1 MMKNTVEVRIG
12 TIDDA
17 FNQFKGNIEKTTQK
31 TSNGIVYIMPA
42 DVPKVLSAERLRLI
56 QEMRKDKYTITQ
68 LADKL
73 HRKREHVSHDL
84 AVLEDAGLV
93 QIERNGREAHPHTPK
108 KIAFTI

>member
-17 FNQFKGNIEKTTQK
+17 FSQFKKNIEQSRPKRA
-31 TSNGIVYIMPA
+31 NGVVYIMPA

-56 QEMRKDKYTITQ
+56 QEMRKNKYTITQ
-68 LADKL
+68 LAEKL

-84 AVLEDAGLV
+84 SVLEDAGLV
-93 QIERNGREAHPHTPK
+93 HIKREGREAHPSTPN